1 MSGTRLDEA
10 PIRTLVADDHPIVRA
25 GLVALLDAAP
35 DIEVVGTASS
45 GERAIELA
53 AELAPDVVLMDLRMA
68 GIDGDEATARIVAG
82 RAATRVII
90 LTTYE
95 NDDAIL
101 SAISAGASG
110 YLLKAAPEEE
120 LLAGIRAVAA
130 GEVALAPSVSRLL
143 VQRAA
148 APAITAMPAGPSL
161 SARELEV
168 LQLVAEGLSNREIGA
183 RLFLGEATVKTHL
196 LHAFAKLEVTDR
208 TRAVTRAMEL
218 GLL

>member
-1 MSGTRLDEA
+1 VS
-10 PIRTLVADDHPIVRA
+10 IRALVVDDHPVVRA

-45 GERAIELA
+45 GEDAVELA
-53 AELAPDVVLMDLRMA
+53 AQLLPDVVLMDLRMA
-68 GIDGDEATARIVAG
+68 GIDGDEATARILAV
-82 RAATRVII
+82 RRETRVII

-143 VQRAA
+143 VQRHA
-148 APAITAMPAGPSL
+148 APAAPVPAL
-161 SARELEV
+161 SPRELEV
-168 LQLVAEGLSNREIGA
+168 LRLVAEGLSNRAIGE
-183 RLFLGEATVKTHL
+183 RLFVGEATVKTHL
-196 LHAFAKLEVTDR
+196 LHAFAKLEVDDR

-218 GLL
+218 KLL

>member
-1 MSGTRLDEA
+1 M
-10 PIRTLVADDHPIVRA
+10 IRALVVDDHPVVRA
-25 GLVALLDAAP
+25 GLVALFDAAS
-35 DIEVVGTASS
+35 DIEVIATGSS
-45 GERAIELA
+45 GEEAVALVA
-53 AELAPDVVLMDLRMA
+53 AHHPDVVLMDLRMA
-68 GIDGDEATARIVAG
+68 GIDGDEATARIVAEWPG
-82 RAATRVII
+82 TRVII

-120 LLAGIRAVAA
+120 LLAGVRAVAA

-148 APAITAMPAGPSL
+148 SPAAPAGPAL
-161 SARELEV
+161 STRELEV
-168 LQLVAEGLSNREIGA
+168 LRLVAEGLSNREIGE
-183 RLFLGEATVKTHL
+183 RLYVGEATVKTHL
-196 LHAFAKLEVTDR
+196 LHAFTKLEVADR

-218 GLL
+218 KLL

>member
-1 MSGTRLDEA
+1 VS
-10 PIRTLVADDHPIVRA
+10 IRALVVDDHPVVRA

-35 DIEVVGTASS
+35 DIQVVGTASS
-45 GERAIELA
+45 GEDAVALA
-53 AELAPDVVLMDLRMA
+53 AKLLPDVVLMDLRMA
-68 GIDGDEATARIVAG
+68 GIDGDEATAQIVAA
-82 RAATRVII
+82 RQETRVII

-101 SAISAGASG
+101 RAISAGASG

-120 LLAGIRAVAA
+120 LLAGVRAVAA

-148 APAITAMPAGPSL
+148 APPASAAPVL
-161 SARELEV
+161 SPREVQV
-168 LQLVAEGLSNREIGA
+168 LRLVADGLSNRAIGE
-183 RLFLGEATVKTHL
+183 RLFVGEATVKTHL
-196 LHAFAKLEVTDR
+196 LHAFAKLDVDDR

>member
-1 MSGTRLDEA
+1 MT
-10 PIRTLVADDHPIVRA
+10 IRALVVDDHPVVRA

-35 DIEVVGTASS
+35 DIRVVGTASS
-45 GERAIELA
+45 GEDAIGLA
-53 AELAPDVVLMDLRMA
+53 AELLPDVVLMDLRMS
-68 GIDGDEATARIVAG
+68 GIDGDEATASILATG
-82 RAATRVII
+82 QQTRVII

-101 SAISAGASG
+101 RAISAGASG

-120 LLAGIRAVAA
+120 LLAGVRAVAA

-143 VQRAA
+143 VRRAA
-148 APAITAMPAGPSL
+148 APTPPSAPAL
-161 SARELEV
+161 SPRELEV
-168 LQLVAEGLSNREIGA
+168 LALVAGGLSNRAIGE
-183 RLFLGEATVKTHL
+183 RLFVGEATVKTHL
-196 LHAFAKLEVTDR
+196 LHAFAKLGVDDR

>member
-1 MSGTRLDEA
+1 M
-10 PIRTLVADDHPIVRA
+10 IRALVVDDHPIVRA
-25 GLVALLDAAP
+25 GLVALFDAAP

-45 GERAIELA
+45 GDEAVGLA
-53 AELAPDVVLMDLRMA
+53 AELVPDVVLMDLRMT
-68 GIDGDEATARIVAG
+68 GIDGDEATARIVAA
-82 RAATRVII
+82 RPETRVVI

-101 SAISAGASG
+101 RAISAGASG

-120 LLAGIRAVAA
+120 LLAGVRSVAA

-148 APAITAMPAGPSL
+148 APAAPSSPEL
-161 SARELEV
+161 SPRELDV
-168 LQLVAEGLSNREIGA
+168 LRLVAQGLSNRAIAE
-183 RLFLGEATVKTHL
+183 RLFVGEATVKTHL
-196 LHAFAKLEVTDR
+196 LHAFAKLGVDDR

-218 GLL
+218 KLL

>member
-1 MSGTRLDEA
+1 VT
-10 PIRTLVADDHPIVRA
+10 IRALVVDDHPVVRA

-35 DIEVVGTASS
+35 DIRVVGTASS
-45 GERAIELA
+45 GESAIELA
-53 AELAPDVVLMDLRMA
+53 AALLPDVVLMDLRMS
-68 GIDGDEATARIVAG
+68 GIDGDEATASILATG
-82 RAATRVII
+82 QQTRVII

-101 SAISAGASG
+101 RAISAGASG

-120 LLAGIRAVAA
+120 LLAGVRAVAA

-148 APAITAMPAGPSL
+148 APTPPPAPAL
-161 SARELEV
+161 SPRELEV
-168 LQLVAEGLSNREIGA
+168 LALVAEGLSNRAIGE
-183 RLFLGEATVKTHL
+183 RLFVGEATVKTHL
-196 LHAFAKLEVTDR
+196 LHAFAKLDVDDR

>member
-1 MSGTRLDEA
+1 V
-10 PIRTLVADDHPIVRA
+10 IRTLVADDHPIVRA
-25 GLVALLDAAP
+25 GVVGLLDAAP
-35 DIEVVGTASS
+35 DIQVIGTASS
-45 GERAIELA
+45 GEAAIQLA
-53 AELAPDVVLMDLRMA
+53 AELTPDVVLMDLRMPGA
-68 GIDGDEATARIVAG
+68 DGQGIDGDEATAQIL
-82 RAATRVII
+82 AARPETRVII

-148 APAITAMPAGPSL
+148 APAIASPASPAL

-168 LQLVAEGLSNREIGA
+168 LRLVAQGLSNREIGE
-183 RLFLGEATVKTHL
+183 RLYLGEATVKTHL
-196 LHAFAKLEVTDR
+196 LHAFAKLEVADR

-218 GLL
+218 KLL